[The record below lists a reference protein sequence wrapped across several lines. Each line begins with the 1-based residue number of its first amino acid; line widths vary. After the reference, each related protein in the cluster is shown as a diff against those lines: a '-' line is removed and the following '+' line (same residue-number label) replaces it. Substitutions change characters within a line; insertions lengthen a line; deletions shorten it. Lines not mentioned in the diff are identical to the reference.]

1 MNDSSVFQTVSKIP
15 CVFLSVI
22 ALQCCVS
29 FSCCDSEV
37 NQRCVYMHR
46 LPFGPPSSPSSPIP
60 LLDSDRALSWDL
72 WALQSFPR
80 AVSCTHDPILF
91 VLVAEQYSIV
101 YMDHIFFIHSS
112 VTGPLGYFCVL
123 TVVNSA
129 AVNNGGTS
137 VLLNYGF
144 LSSGTA
150 GSVQEWRSRCRE
162 WTSSSASL
170 FCK

>member
-1 MNDSSVFQTVSKIP
+1 MTPVCFRLWVKYHV
-15 CVFLSVI
+15 CFLSVI

-29 FSCCDSEV
+29 FSCSDSEV

-46 LPFGPPSSPSSPIP
+46 LPFGPPSSPNSAIP

-72 WALQSFPR
+72 CALQSSPR

-91 VLVAEQYSIV
+91 LLVAEQYSIV
-101 YMDHIFFIHSS
+101 YMYHIFFIHSS

-162 WTSSSASL
+162 WTFSFASL